1 MLVDKRV
8 TSWIE
13 SQMIFID
20 SYDSSFWNKA
30 VFSGCIIVTLFATLW
45 LMFAEYATS
54 NTWLKEYQLAGDLL
68 RRILITSCL
77 IIYFVRLQV
86 TVWVFQKRKWT
97 WLETITITVLMS
109 FVLYAL
115 ASVGGN
121 NKQVVGV
128 VEVIGILLYLSGS
141 YINTHSEYYRHVW
154 KLKEENRG
162 RLYTERLFSLAMHI
176 NYFGDIVL
184 FTGLA
189 MVTHSLSMLVIPLI
203 MGVNFVF
210 NIIPSLDKYLEKKYK
225 DEFRDYSKNTKKFIP
240 LIY

>member
-1 MLVDKRV
+1 
-8 TSWIE
+8 
-13 SQMIFID
+13 MIFID
-20 SYDSSFWNKA
+20 QYDSSVWNKS
-30 VFSGCIIVTLFATLW
+30 VFSSCILITIFADLW
-45 LMFAEYATS
+45 LMFADYATS
-54 NTWLKEYQLAGDLL
+54 NTWLKQYQLSGDLV
-68 RRILITSCL
+68 RRILIASCL

-109 FVLYAL
+109 FVLYAF
-115 ASVGGN
+115 AKVGGN

-141 YINTHSEYYRHVW
+141 YINTHSEYSRHVW

-162 RLYTERLFSLAMHI
+162 RLYTKGLFSLSMHV

-203 MGVNFVF
+203 MAVNFVF
-210 NIIPSLDKYLEKKYK
+210 IIIPFLDRYLEKKYK
-225 DEFRDYSKNTKKFIP
+225 DEFRDYSKKTKKFIP
-240 LIY
+240 LVY

>member
-1 MLVDKRV
+1 
-8 TSWIE
+8 
-13 SQMIFID
+13 MIFID
-20 SYDSSFWNKA
+20 NYDRSFWNKSL
-30 VFSGCIIVTLFATLW
+30 FSGCIILTIFATLW
-45 LMFAEYATS
+45 LMFADYATS
-54 NTWLKEYQLAGDLL
+54 NTRLKEYQLTGDLL
-68 RRILITSCL
+68 RRILMASCL

-109 FVLYAL
+109 FVLYAY
-115 ASVGGN
+115 ARVGGN
-121 NKQVVGV
+121 NKHVVGA

-162 RLYTERLFSLAMHI
+162 RLYTEGLFGLAMHI

-189 MVTHSLSMLVIPLI
+189 MVAHNLSMLVIPLI
-203 MGVNFVF
+203 MAMNFIF
-210 NIIPSLDKYLEKKYK
+210 NIIPSLDKYLEMKYR
-225 DEFRDYSKNTKKFIP
+225 DEFRDYSRKTKKLIP
-240 LIY
+240 MIY

>member
-1 MLVDKRV
+1 
-8 TSWIE
+8 
-13 SQMIFID
+13 MIFID
-20 SYDSSFWNKA
+20 NYESSFWNKSL
-30 VFSGCIIVTLFATLW
+30 FSGCIIVTLFATLW

-68 RRILITSCL
+68 RRILISSCL
-77 IIYFVRLQV
+77 VIYFVRLQV

-109 FVLYAL
+109 FVLYAF
-115 ASVGGN
+115 ASGGGN
-121 NKQVVGV
+121 NKRVVGA
-128 VEVIGILLYLSGS
+128 VEIIGILFYLSGS

-154 KLKEENRG
+154 KLKKENRG
-162 RLYTERLFSLAMHI
+162 RLYTKGLFSLAMHI

-189 MVTHSLSMLVIPLI
+189 MITHSLSMLIIPLI
-203 MGVNFVF
+203 MAMNFVF
-210 NIIPSLDKYLEKKYK
+210 NIIPSLDRYLEKKYK
-225 DEFRDYSKNTKKFIP
+225 DEFRDYSKKTKKLIP